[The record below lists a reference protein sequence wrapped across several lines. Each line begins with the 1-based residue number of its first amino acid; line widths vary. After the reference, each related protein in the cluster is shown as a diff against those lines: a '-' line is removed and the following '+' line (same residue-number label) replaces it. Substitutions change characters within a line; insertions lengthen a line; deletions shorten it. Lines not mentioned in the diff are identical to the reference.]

1 MKTKFTMDSKRLKQV
16 TTQLKKSFDN
26 WDFNKAINASKDETQ
41 TRDNLIH
48 PFLNILN
55 YQKIDDYTHEFYADM
70 LDKKNRRVDI
80 AITLG
85 KKDPIMLVEC
95 KSCTS
100 KLTDNH
106 FRQLNEYCLYTPSAK
121 IGIVTNGIIY
131 NFYTINVKLK
141 QGLNTKPFFSFDL
154 MNYGTSDLEMLALF
168 NHQNIEIKDI
178 LAEAEEIY
186 FLDEFDNALF
196 KTLSDPSDDLAKII
210 YRNMGGVRSNEKILK
225 QIQELVN
232 STSLKT
238 ALDKVVKKEI
248 SSSNSGIITTEE
260 EIKAYNVIK
269 TILAMSSKI
278 KSPQLE
284 RISYRDLKTMF
295 IITVDDNQNKQIC
308 SIIFKDNS
316 KVIEINKIPYKLED
330 VSISSITKLK
340 KELTEMA
347 LGYLI

>member
-1 MKTKFTMDSKRLKQV
+1 MSIMQIWLT
-16 TTQLKKSFDN
+16 
-26 WDFNKAINASKDETQ
+26 
-41 TRDNLIH
+41 
-48 PFLNILN
+48 
-55 YQKIDDYTHEFYADM
+55 
-70 LDKKNRRVDI
+70 KKNRRVDI

-85 KKDPIMLVEC
+85 KKEPIMLVEC

-131 NFYTINVKLK
+131 NFYTINSKLK

-154 MNYGTSDLEMLALF
+154 LNYGSSDLDMLALF
-168 NHQNIEIKDI
+168 NHQNIEIKRI
-178 LAEAEEIY
+178 IEEAEEIY

-196 KTLSDPSDDLAKII
+196 ETLSNPSVDLAKII
-210 YRNMGGVRSNEKILK
+210 YRNMGGLRSNDKIIS
-225 QIQELVN
+225 QIKELVN

-238 ALDKVVKKEI
+238 TLDRVIKKEI
-248 SSSNSGIITTEE
+248 ASSNSGVITTEE

-278 KSPQLE
+278 KSAQLE

-316 KVIEINKIPYKLED
+316 KVIEINKKPYKLED

-347 LGYLI
+347 LDYLT